1 VFGLQNDVVFGLDDE
16 YRKIYRA
23 DLIRQSSRATSFNYN
38 NPVYG
43 NEVAGTTVSPAD
55 SAQTDLLRSDS
66 LFFQDAIHL
75 NEQWIFVAGARYQMY
90 DQYAGKGVPF
100 KANTNGNGQ
109 AWVPSI
115 LRVSVPLAFT
125 ALTRT

>member
-1 VFGLQNDVVFGLDDE
+1 FGVDDE

-23 DLIRQSSRATSFNYN
+23 ELIRQNSRSTFNYN

-43 NEVAGTTVSPAD
+43 NEVAGTTVSAAD

-75 NEQWIFVAGARYQMY
+75 TDQWIFVAGARYQMY
-90 DQYAGKGVPF
+90 DQ
-100 KANTNGNGQ
+100 
-109 AWVPSI
+109 
-115 LRVSVPLAFT
+115 
-125 ALTRT
+125 